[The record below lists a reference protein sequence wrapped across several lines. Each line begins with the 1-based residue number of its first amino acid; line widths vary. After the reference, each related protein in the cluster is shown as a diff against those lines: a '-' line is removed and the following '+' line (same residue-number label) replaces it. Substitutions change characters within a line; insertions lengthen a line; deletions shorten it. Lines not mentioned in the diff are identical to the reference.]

1 MCHMPS
7 LSQVR
12 RCCTAGAIASDCGDL
27 NGVSGGFLSNLVV
40 SAYLRRRE
48 VIVRCLFNTLCGEA
62 TSINLAVLSRH
73 LCSWLRVLAVLLR
86 LFEVLISD
94 SRRVTAVRET
104 AACDKAGAVAGSPPR
119 ASKSR

>member
-1 MCHMPS
+1 MRD
-7 LSQVR
+7 L
-12 RCCTAGAIASDCGDL
+12 GLGDL

-48 VIVRCLFNTLCGEA
+48 VISRGMFNAQCAGEA
-62 TSINLAVLSRH
+62 TSINLAVLPRH
-73 LCSWLRVLAVLLR
+73 LRSWLRVLVVLLR

-104 AACDKAGAVAGSPPR
+104 AACADKAGAVARSPAR